1 MQKLDFV
8 KNLEIIIDNLKS
20 KEILFHFESGFS
32 NSNQNYK
39 YTDIVPLLFSS
50 KSNYERIKNE
60 DGLSRILEFYNCEK
74 MYSSENLT
82 FLTRSLPHSTATA
95 VYNHTN
101 NLELYNFHNTLVKT
115 YMLSKEL
122 LLSDL
127 LNESYEESL
136 EEGLNIFQIVI
147 DEESLETSKYIKI
160 LTSLTELIDTINRIH
175 KDEISKSEIILLD
188 SGSDT
193 NLGIKTGIETAKSL
207 FLIFKEVWDFATNH
221 RQYRNEQ
228 NNKALIESL
237 SIRTE
242 ILRKVEEGVI
252 TDSEGIEYVHLI
264 KTRTDDLIGM
274 KVMPKLIVIEN
285 NKIENKKLLKEMQGI
300 RLLSNGE

>member
-8 KNLEIIIDNLKS
+8 KNIEIIVENLKS
-20 KEILFHFESGFS
+20 EVILFHFETGFA
-32 NSNQNYK
+32 NPNQGYNY
-39 YTDIVPLLFSS
+39 DHIIPQLFSS
-50 KSNYERIKNE
+50 KSNYERIKNDE
-60 DGLSRILEFYNCEK
+60 GISKILTFFNCEE
-74 MYSSENLT
+74 MYSEENLT
-82 FLTRSLPHSTATA
+82 KLTRSLTASQA
-95 VYNHTN
+95 GSIYGHAN
-101 NLELYNFHNTLVKT
+101 NLKLYNFHNSLLKT
-115 YMLSKEL
+115 YNLSKEL
-122 LLSDL
+122 LLNDL
-127 LNESYEESL
+127 LNEPYEESL
-136 EEGLNIFQIVI
+136 EQGVNIFQIVI
-147 DEESLETSKYIKI
+147 EEESLETYKYLKI
-160 LTSLTELIDTINRIH
+160 LTSLTELIDTINKIN

-193 NLGIKTGIETAKSL
+193 NLGIRTGIETAKSL

-221 RQYRNEQ
+221 RQYKNEQ
-228 NNKALIESL
+228 NNKALLESL

-242 ILRKVEEGVI
+242 ILKKVEEGI
-252 TDSEGIEYVHLI
+252 ISESEGTEYVHLI

>member
-8 KNLEIIIDNLKS
+8 KNLEIIIDDLKS

-32 NSNQNYK
+32 NPHQEYK
-39 YTDIVPLLFSS
+39 YNDIVPLLFSS

-60 DGLSRILEFYNCEK
+60 DGISKILEIYNCENL
-74 MYSSENLT
+74 YSSENLT
-82 FLTRSLPHSTATA
+82 YLTRSLPHSKASA
-95 VYNHTN
+95 VFGHALNI
-101 NLELYNFHNTLVKT
+101 ELFNFHNTLVKT
-115 YMLSKEL
+115 HKLSKEL
-122 LLSDL
+122 LLNDL
-127 LNESYEESL
+127 LNETYEESL

-160 LTSLTELIDTINRIH
+160 LTCLTELIDTINKI
-175 KDEISKSEIILLD
+175 KKEEVSKSEIILLD

-193 NLGIKTGIETAKSL
+193 NVGIKTGIETAKSL

-221 RQYRNEQ
+221 KQYKNEQ
-228 NNKALIESL
+228 NNKALLESL
-237 SIRTE
+237 SIRAE
-242 ILRKVEEGVI
+242 ILKKVEDGVI
-252 TDSEGIEYVHLI
+252 SDSEGIEYVHLI

-285 NKIENKKLLKEMQGI
+285 NKIENKKLLKEMQGT
-300 RLLSNGE
+300 RLLSSGE

>member
-8 KNLEIIIDNLKS
+8 KNLEIILDNLKS

-32 NSNQNYK
+32 NPNQNYK
-39 YTDIVPLLFSS
+39 YNEIVPLLFSS
-50 KSNYERIKNE
+50 KSNYEKIKNE
-60 DGLSRILEFYNCEK
+60 DGITRILEIYNCEQL
-74 MYSSENLT
+74 YSSENLT
-82 FLTRSLPHSTATA
+82 YLTRSLPNSTAIA
-95 VYNHTN
+95 IFNNAN
-101 NLELYNFHNTLVKT
+101 NLELYNFHNTIVKT

-127 LNESYEESL
+127 LNETYEESL
-136 EEGLNIFQIVI
+136 EEGVNIFQIII

-237 SIRTE
+237 SIRSE

-252 TDSEGIEYVHLI
+252 SESEGIEYVHLI